1 MWEEHHNTHFN
12 CTEQSERNSERSHK
26 SPRATILLNQV
37 KEIGKLKIKS
47 PESKL
52 KDFNKITDE
61 GEQFLTKEQGII
73 ILQNIRI
80 SKKKFNFDIFR
91 NKETEQQETKTLPF
105 TSNDNKETNP
115 KNEKNDLE
123 EIGMKV
129 INEKLF
135 KENNIKI
142 KLTGL
147 NKLDI
152 LKNPDRYREIIK
164 ARIKNENAQRY
175 E

>member
-1 MWEEHHNTHFN
+1 
-12 CTEQSERNSERSHK
+12 
-26 SPRATILLNQV
+26 
-37 KEIGKLKIKS
+37 
-47 PESKL
+47 
-52 KDFNKITDE
+52 
-61 GEQFLTKEQGII
+61 
-73 ILQNIRI
+73 
-80 SKKKFNFDIFR
+80 
-91 NKETEQQETKTLPF
+91 
-105 TSNDNKETNP
+105 
-115 KNEKNDLE
+115 
-123 EIGMKV
+123 MKV